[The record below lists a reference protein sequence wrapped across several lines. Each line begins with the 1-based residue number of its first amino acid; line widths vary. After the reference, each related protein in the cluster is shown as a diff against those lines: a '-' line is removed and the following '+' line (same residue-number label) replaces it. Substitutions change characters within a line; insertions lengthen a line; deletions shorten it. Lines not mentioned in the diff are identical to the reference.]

1 MQRQKVKAKDQPPP
15 DPRREYL
22 DAESTDDEERHKL
35 ETAELEEELRP
46 VYDDEELSKL
56 VTIVKEMT
64 TLSDLSELEWTSYN
78 EFPIREFFLNPGVS
92 VLTVYYMYRRL
103 TASLGFPVVPVHELT
118 YFVREPHEI
127 FRADSFRD
135 RVLFGTLNTKVE
147 SHILSLADFYTSVD
161 TFLCSLTDL
170 AYKMLGLTVIYV
182 PREGDD
188 VSTGVEAS
196 ADKELVKR
204 LEGVV
209 AYWTTQIRIALSD
222 QEQATPNEL
231 LCLEDE
237 HEFWVYRY
245 DNLCGLNYQ
254 LQNTTVK
261 KIAMFLTANHS
272 TYVRQF
278 VTLKDEIEHGVKEAI
293 SNIGYL
299 RILKPDSEKLNKC
312 TDPADIEQHLT
323 KIIHLFR
330 TIWLNSPY
338 YNSQER
344 IENLFKALSNQV
356 VIICRKY
363 VDLKD
368 VFAGRTRKSMETFR
382 KCVEACENYKTLYEK
397 IAHAHTS
404 LAHQPWDLNMDNI
417 FRHIDIFI
425 GRCHD
430 MIEICQAMID
440 FARMDETAENVRP
453 MFSGTKGEEHERVCQ
468 KIERLFHEALQK
480 IEQNSH
486 KILDVHQGTWHENMF
501 AFRSELKDLDIMV
514 ENLVASTFAGM
525 RNVQEAIEDLQG
537 FYSYMNREKL
547 KTLFDVKAN
556 EIWKLFGDDIQR
568 TKQEVL
574 DEREEYPSMTPY
586 YAGRALNL
594 RLKGA
599 RLQSTR
605 EMLEEAAWIPYC
617 GLSADLYDQHDIL
630 MKSIEDLAT
639 DLHNKWIYESGEN
652 PRARLDRFLMRWSDE
667 KPGSIECNV
676 DPDILTLCRECAY
689 WINLNFT
696 IPVHVQIVYDR
707 WETLYFVYESVLAVV
722 IGYNKVIE
730 ALSST
735 ERELFRELI
744 RKLDRKINPGLGRLT
759 WNSEYV
765 DAYIEDCFNQTANLQ
780 EFIDVYKDTNFE
792 IMRICEN
799 ICDSPMIKIRPNYTY
814 TLLELEEELLR
825 TRYASGGL
833 YNNSSDVTV
842 LCFRNQT
849 FEIILSKHR
858 TIIQHV
864 LVIYDGFKEVIA
876 DILRD
881 WMNYL
886 TKIDTVIAE
895 ALRQCLSGSLE
906 AMYVALHGDGTTP
919 PSPFILMHA
928 DLIDNKINFTPSVM
942 EISSV
947 ISVVFDKLLE
957 PLKSIQPL
965 VNVFRIGQRIPEFTK
980 AYEKDSEL
988 LDFQQKLNDEISY
1001 CFIQIQNYLKIWEPF
1016 QEVWEVNRDMFIQRY
1031 EKLKPTAESYDGDI
1045 AKYGLTANNVQMQET
1060 VMTVHFLDV
1069 NADRLKG
1076 TIIEECSI
1084 WQQKLMGL
1092 LLRQTE
1098 NMTNHVYHYIA
1109 ENSKKISREP
1119 TDLISMQYSMLLYE
1133 RLTAEIPQEE
1143 EEFPKIQEQHQVL
1156 EKYEVPLTFD
1166 FRRKLNHIEPSWAA
1180 YLVLLANS
1188 ENMLIGKKEEFK
1200 VILLQDA
1207 LMYKDEV
1214 TALVGKFGDT
1224 GPFTSDWTVKDS
1236 FAWIALLR
1244 REILSLKGREARLK
1258 SQLSLFGINQ
1268 PDNIELM
1275 QLDKDLAAVELV
1287 WQITNEWYEAWDRY
1301 RTENFW
1307 DIDMAEME
1315 DTANVLFR
1323 KLNRLS
1329 RELREKKWEILEHS
1343 RQQVDN
1349 FRRTLPLITDLKNP
1363 AMRPRHWKRLKDTI
1377 DRDFDETSETFTLEL
1392 IAEMQ
1397 LQNFAEAIGEISN
1410 AATME
1415 LAIEVSIKHIRE
1427 IWDSMPIEMV
1437 PYKDR
1442 GMYRLTSID
1451 DVMQT
1456 LDEHQVQL
1464 SAMKATRFVE
1474 PFAEEVDYWERT
1486 LSSVGE
1492 ILEMT
1497 LVIQRGYIYMDNIF
1511 TTEDIRKQLPRET
1524 HDYDK
1529 LTKQWIRITA
1539 TMKSHALALPATQN
1553 PPGLLEVLNKI
1564 NGNLESMQ
1572 RALEQYLETKRNVFP
1587 RFYFISNDDLL
1598 EILANARR
1606 PEMIQPHI
1614 KKLFENI
1621 KSLSLGKSIVGKQL
1635 AHGMFSHEGEYVDF
1649 DTFVILEGQVEEWLC
1664 EIETAMRTSLRDV
1677 LRQCRLALR
1686 KMTARR
1692 DRWVKEWPSQ
1702 PGITSTQI
1710 QWTAD
1715 CTRAL
1720 LHCNMLDSRKPLKKL
1735 RKRQN
1740 QALSKYSEAIRSDLN
1755 RLDRLKFK
1763 AIVVIEIHARDVIEK
1778 MYRANCKDV
1787 SAFEWLSQLRFYWD
1801 KDIDDCI
1808 VWQTNTHFVYGYE
1821 YLGNTGRLVIT
1832 PLTDRCY
1839 ITLTT
1844 ALHLYRGG
1852 SPKGPAGT
1860 GKTETVKDLGKALG
1874 FNVIVQNCSEGLD
1887 YKSMGRMFSGLS
1899 QTGAWG
1905 CFDEFNRINIE
1916 VLSVVAQQILSILT
1930 ALSQKLNRFVFEG
1943 CEISLVHTCGIF
1955 ITMNPGYAG
1964 RTELPDNLKSMFRPI
1979 SMMVPDSSMIAEI
1992 NLFGEGFEN
2001 TRVLARKVYTLYT
2014 LAQQQ
2019 LSKQYHYDFGLRG
2032 IVTLTR
2038 YAGKKKRLYP
2048 NLPDDEVI
2056 ILAMKD
2062 MNIAKLTSDDLP
2074 LFLGITSDLFPDVE
2088 VPTVDYEE
2096 IISYITKEAIKLKL
2110 QPIPLI
2116 LTKVIELYET
2126 MSSRHSTMIV
2136 GESNTAKTVTWRILQ
2151 NTMTSM
2157 KSDKKPGF
2165 NVVRTYPI
2173 NPKALSLGELYG
2185 EYNLSTGE
2193 WHDGVISSIMRNTC
2207 SDDSPDEKWILFD
2220 GPVDAD
2226 WIENMNSVMD
2236 DNKVLTLINND
2247 RITMPDQVSLLFEVQ
2262 DLAVASPATVSRAG
2276 MVYNDYKDLGWK
2288 PCVESWLQKH
2298 QGKPEFVEEMRM
2310 LFEEHVNNTLEF
2322 KRNRCEE
2329 MVQVPE
2335 LNAVQ
2340 SLCKLLQ
2347 VLATPENG
2355 VEFTGDRDS
2364 FAIICKMWFFFCMIW
2379 SLCGSVNEEGR
2390 YRVDNYM
2397 REIEG
2402 SFPLRDT
2409 VYEYF
2414 VDPRIRSF
2422 VSWEERLPQ
2431 AWRMQPGTPFYKI
2444 VVPTVDTVR
2453 YEFIIGSLLRN
2464 EFPVLLV
2471 GPVGTGKTSLFHSV
2485 LGSLSEEKYSVL
2497 TLNMSAQTTSRNVQ
2511 DTVESRLEKR
2521 TKGIYIPVGGKTMIA
2536 FMDDFNMPMKETYG
2550 SQPPLELIR
2559 QLIGYGFWYD
2569 RAKQIKKYI
2578 QRVQLM
2584 AAMGPP
2590 GGGRNVITNRL
2601 LTKFNVI
2608 NMTFPVEK
2616 QIVRIYGT
2624 MLNQHLVE
2632 FHAEVKRVS
2641 NQVTAATISLYN
2653 HVVDKMLPTP
2663 AKMHY
2668 LFNLRDISKIFQG
2681 LLRSHVD
2688 YQYSS
2693 TTFLRLWIHEAFRVF
2708 SDRLIDERDRQ
2719 WFVDELNEQLG
2730 KHFEMTFHNICP
2742 EKRCPLFG
2750 SFMNAWDMYEDLT
2763 DIAAVRTYIEA
2774 QMDEYNASTGVVR
2787 LDLIL
2792 FRDAIEHICRIVRVV
2807 SQPRGNMLLIGVGGS
2822 GRQSLSRIASY
2833 MCELSIFQISV
2844 TKQYRLP
2851 EFREDLKILYK
2862 KTGVDNKPTTFLFND
2877 TQVIEEQF
2885 LEVVNSVLSTGEVAN
2900 LYKSDEME
2908 EIRKQLTKEATRSGR
2923 VPTTESIYSLLIER
2937 ARANMH
2943 LILCMSPIG
2952 DAFRNRLRQY
2962 PALINC
2968 TTIDWFLEWPREA
2981 LLEVGNKFLMNLN
2994 LTLTITGE
3002 NKVEPRQSTTAAP
3015 LPPLQDRMRDGIAG
3029 TFSLIHETVSQFSRR
3044 MAAEMKRYNYVTPVN
3059 FLELVAGYK
3068 TMLTEKRQ
3076 NLADQA
3082 NKLRNGLSKIDE
3094 TRVKV
3099 NEMAAELEV
3108 TQEQVHKSTR
3118 ECEEFL
3124 ITIVNQ
3130 SRDADETQ
3138 KTVAARSQ
3146 KIGEE
3151 QKECKK
3157 LEELARADLATVEP
3171 ALNEAMKALDALS
3184 KKDISEIRSFT
3195 RPPPKVEMVMEAVM
3209 ILKNSEP
3216 SWAESKRQ
3224 LADVNFLNTLRDF
3237 DKDHISDRTLRAI
3250 ARYTSNPEFDAEK
3263 VGQVS
3268 IAAKSLCIWVIAM
3281 EKYGKLYRI
3290 VAPKREKLYAA
3301 LASLKQK
3308 EDALAEAMQQLEKLQ
3323 EKLRKLQEMYDGKMR
3338 EKEELIKL
3346 AIVFDSTC
3354 VYFQAELLKLKLE
3367 RAAMLVDGL
3376 SDERIRWENTV
3387 GSLATFFDWLPGDCL
3402 ISTAFVSYLGPFVS
3416 NYREE
3421 LITIWMNEV
3430 QEKEIPTS
3438 PKLDVKE
3445 FLVDPAVIRDWNIQG
3460 LPSDDFST
3468 ENGIIVTRG
3477 TRWPL
3482 VIDPQCQA
3490 TKWIKNMEA
3499 KNSLKVIDFGQADYT
3514 RVLEQALQYGRPV
3527 LLENIGETVD
3537 PTLNPILERALVK
3550 LGNQVMI
3557 KFNEKM
3563 ITYNDNFR
3571 LFITTKLPNP
3581 HYAPEISTKTTL
3593 CNFAIKEQGLED
3605 QLLGIVVR
3613 KEKPQLEE
3621 QKDHLVLTISTNKR
3635 TLKELEDKILFLL
3648 SVAGDNLLDDLD
3660 LLSTLQSSK
3669 VTSTSIEE
3677 SLVVSEETEKKIDLA
3692 REEYRPC
3699 AQRAAILFFVLND
3712 TNLIDPMY
3720 QFSLDAYITLFM
3732 LSIEKSPKSIKLAE
3746 RIESLNEYHT
3756 YALYKN
3762 TCRGLFEHHKLLFSF
3777 NMCIK
3782 ILDAQGKVMPAEY
3795 AFLLH
3800 GGIVLDR
3807 ESQPDKPVPWMP
3819 DETWDNVTEL
3829 DKLPGFHGFISSFEQ
3844 FPRDWHAWYISTEPE
3859 SIPLVAEWDVN
3870 CNLFQKMLVIRSC
3883 RPDRISFCIAHF
3895 IVLNLGQRFV
3905 EPPVLDLKAVLDD
3918 SVAQTPLIFVLSPG
3932 VDPTSTLMQLVDSQE
3947 MTNHFMTLSLG
3958 QGQSPIATRMI
3969 EVGAKE
3975 GAWVFLANCH
3985 LSLSWMPKL
3994 DKIVETLGSSRTL
4007 HPQFRLW
4014 LSSSPTPQFPI
4025 SILQAG
4031 IKMTTEPPKGLRANM
4046 KRLYGLITEIQ
4057 FELCQAKHKYK
4068 KLLFA
4073 LVFFHAILLERKK
4086 FQQLGWNVVY
4096 SFNDSDFVVSENL
4109 LQVYLD
4115 EYSITPWESL
4125 KYLIAG
4131 VCYGGHVTDDWDRRL
4146 LMTYVQQYFNEEVLT
4161 VPHYRLSSLPTYY
4174 IPRDGSLE
4182 SYRDF
4187 IAVLPSIDKPEAF
4200 GQHPNADITCLIMEA
4215 RNMFET
4221 LMSLQVQTVASEE
4234 ASKEEK
4240 VTQLTADI
4248 LSRIPKDIDYETT
4261 QRLIGPRKTPLDV
4274 VLLQE
4279 IQRYNVLMRKTRNSL
4294 EELRQAI
4301 KGLVLMSSDLEDIF
4315 TCVYEGRVP
4324 SIWLTAYP
4332 SLKLLGAWTR
4342 DLVSRVEHFNEWART
4357 THPPLLF
4364 WLAAYTFPTGFLTAV
4379 LQTSARLWN
4388 VSIDSLSWEF
4398 TVFTIDESTIIEP
4411 PVKIA
4416 ACAHVPNRVYIPL
4429 QDGVYIR
4436 SIFLE
4441 GAGWDKRNSVLVEPA
4456 PMQLVCDMP
4465 VIHFRPT
4472 EHLKK
4477 RTKGLYNSPCY
4488 YYPQRSGDGGRPSFV
4503 VAVDLNAGQEGSE
4516 FWVKRGTALLL
4527 SLST

>member
-1 MQRQKVKAKDQPPP
+1 
-15 DPRREYL
+15 
-22 DAESTDDEERHKL
+22 
-35 ETAELEEELRP
+35 
-46 VYDDEELSKL
+46 
-56 VTIVKEMT
+56 
-64 TLSDLSELEWTSYN
+64 
-78 EFPIREFFLNPGVS
+78 
-92 VLTVYYMYRRL
+92 
-103 TASLGFPVVPVHELT
+103 
-118 YFVREPHEI
+118 
-127 FRADSFRD
+127 
-135 RVLFGTLNTKVE
+135 
-147 SHILSLADFYTSVD
+147 
-161 TFLCSLTDL
+161 
-170 AYKMLGLTVIYV
+170 MLGLTVIYV

-188 VSTGVEAS
+188 IVLGDEVSS
-196 ADKELVKR
+196 DKELVKR
-204 LEGVV
+204 FEGMV

-237 HEFWVYRY
+237 QEFWIYRY

-254 LQNTTVK
+254 LQRLTVK
-261 KIAMFLTANHS
+261 KITEFLSINQS

-278 VTLKDEIEHGVKEAI
+278 MALKDEIENGVKEAR
-293 SNIGYL
+293 SNIEYL
-299 RILKPDSEKLNKC
+299 SILESDSAELNKC
-312 TDPADIEQHLT
+312 VKPSDIEQHLT

-330 TIWLNSPY
+330 VIWLNSPY
-338 YNSQER
+338 YNSRER
-344 IENLFKALSNQV
+344 IEYLFKALSNQV
-356 VIICRKY
+356 IIICRNY
-363 VDLKD
+363 INLREI
-368 VFAGRTRKSMETFR
+368 FAGKTRKSMETLNE
-382 KCVEACENYKTLYEK
+382 CEMACENYKSLYK
-397 IAHAHTS
+397 QISYAHTTITH
-404 LAHQPWDLNMDNI
+404 LPWDLNIDNI

-440 FARMDETAENVRP
+440 FARMDETVDDMRP
-453 MFSGTKGEEHERVCQ
+453 MFSGTKGEEYERGCQ

-480 IEQNSH
+480 IEQISH
-486 KILDVHQGTWHENMF
+486 KIFDVHQGTWHEDVF
-501 AFRSELKDLDIMV
+501 AFRSELKDLEVMI
-514 ENLVASTFAGM
+514 ENLVTSAFVGM
-525 RNVQEAIEDLQG
+525 HNVQEGIENLQG
-537 FYSYMNREKL
+537 FYNYMNREKL
-547 KTLFDVKAN
+547 KQLFDVKTN

-605 EMLEEAAWIPYC
+605 EMLEEAAWMPYC
-617 GLSADLYDQHDIL
+617 GLSVELYEQHDIL
-630 MKSIEDLAT
+630 MKSIEDLVA
-639 DLHNKWIYESGEN
+639 DLHNEWIYEAGEN
-652 PRARLDRFLMRWSDE
+652 PRVRLDRFLMRHSDA
-667 KPGSIECNV
+667 KPGSLECNI
-676 DPDILTLCRECAY
+676 DPDILTLCRESAY

-707 WETLYFVYESVLAVV
+707 WESLCYVFESVVAVI
-722 IGYNKVIE
+722 IGYNKVID
-730 ALSST
+730 ALSNS
-735 ERELFRELI
+735 ERELFHELI
-744 RKLDRKINPGLGRLT
+744 RQLDRKINPGLARLT

-780 EFIDVYKDTNFE
+780 EFIDVYKDSNFE
-792 IMRICEN
+792 IMKISEN
-799 ICDSPMIKIRPNYTY
+799 ICDTPMIKIRPNYTY
-814 TLLELEEELLR
+814 TLRELEEDLLR
-825 TRYASGGL
+825 
-833 YNNSSDVTV
+833 V
-842 LCFRNQT
+842 RNAT
-849 FEIILSKHR
+849 FEDILSKYK
-858 TIIQHV
+858 TIVQHV
-864 LVIYDGFKEVIA
+864 LVVYDGFKEVIA
-876 DILRD
+876 ESLQE
-881 WMNYL
+881 WKNYL
-886 TKIDTVIAE
+886 IRIDVVIAE
-895 ALRQCLSGSLE
+895 SLRLCLGGSLE
-906 AMYVALHGDGTTP
+906 AMYTALHGDGTTP

-928 DLIDNKINFTPSVM
+928 DLVDNKITFTPNLM
-942 EISSV
+942 DISSV
-947 ISVVFDKLLE
+947 ISVVFDNLLE
-957 PLKSIQPL
+957 PVQKIHPL
-965 VNVFRIGQRIPEFTK
+965 VNRFKF
-980 AYEKDSEL
+980 YEPIQKFWMSFEKNAEL
-988 LDFQQKLNDEISY
+988 LDLQQKLNDEVSF
-1001 CFIQIQNYLKIWEPF
+1001 CFVQVQNYLKSWEPF
-1016 QEVWEVNRDMFIQRY
+1016 QEVWEVNRDMYIQRY
-1031 EKLKPTAESYDGDI
+1031 EKLRPTAESYDGDI
-1045 AKYGLTANNVQMQET
+1045 AKYSLIANNVQMQET

-1076 TIIEECSI
+1076 AIIEECSL
-1084 WQQKLMGL
+1084 WQQKLIAL
-1092 LLRQTE
+1092 LQRQTE
-1098 NMTNHVYHYIA
+1098 NMVNHVYHYIA

-1119 TDLISMQYSMLLYE
+1119 TDLISMQYSMQLYE
-1133 RLTAEIPQEE
+1133 RLTAEIPKEE
-1143 EEFPKIQEQHQVL
+1143 EEFPKIHEQHQTL
-1156 EKYEVPLTFD
+1156 EKYEVTLTFD
-1166 FRRKLNHIEPSWAA
+1166 FRRKLNHVKPSWAA
-1180 YLVLLANS
+1180 YLELLAKC
-1188 ENMLIGKKEEFK
+1188 EVMLAEKKDEFK
-1200 VILLQDA
+1200 GILLQDT
-1207 LMYKDEV
+1207 LMFKDEV
-1214 TALVGKFGDT
+1214 TALVGKFADV
-1224 GPFTSDWTVKDS
+1224 GPFTSDWTVKDAFS
-1236 FAWIALLR
+1236 WIDYLR
-1244 REILSLKGREARLK
+1244 REIHTLKSRERKLK
-1258 SQLSLFGINQ
+1258 SQLSTFGINQ
-1268 PDNIELM
+1268 PDNVELI
-1275 QLDKDLAAVELV
+1275 QLEKDLTAIELV
-1287 WQITNEWYEAWDRY
+1287 WQITDEWCEAWDRY
-1301 RTENFW
+1301 RTDNFW
-1307 DIDMAEME
+1307 DINMEEME

-1323 KLNRLS
+1323 KLTRLS
-1329 RELREKKWEILEHS
+1329 RELREKNWEILEYS
-1343 RQQVDN
+1343 RMQVDK

-1363 AMRPRHWKRLKDTI
+1363 AMRPRHWSKLKETI
-1377 DRDFDETSETFTLEL
+1377 GRDFDETSETFTLEL

-1397 LQNFAEAIGEISN
+1397 LQNFAEQIDEISN

-1415 LAIEVSIKHIRE
+1415 LAIELGLKQICEVWKT
-1427 IWDSMPIEMV
+1427 MPIDMV

-1442 GMYRLTSID
+1442 GMYKLVSTEDI
-1451 DVMQT
+1451 MQV
-1456 LDEHQVQL
+1456 LDEQQVQL
-1464 SAMKATRFVE
+1464 SAMKTTRFVE
-1474 PFAEEVDYWERT
+1474 PFADEVDYWERT
-1486 LSSVGE
+1486 LSTVGE

-1511 TTEDIRKQLPRET
+1511 TTEDIRKQLPKET
-1524 HDYDK
+1524 HNYDK
-1529 LTKQWIRITA
+1529 LTNQWTEITSRMA
-1539 TMKSHALALPATQN
+1539 SRTLALPATHD
-1553 PPGLLEVLNKI
+1553 PPGLLEVLYKI
-1564 NGNLESMQ
+1564 NDSLELMQ

-1598 EILANARR
+1598 EILGNAKK

-1621 KSLSLGKSIVGKQL
+1621 KSLAFGKSLAGKQL
-1635 AHGMFSHEGEYVDF
+1635 AYGMASSEGETVDF
-1649 DTFVILEGQVEEWLC
+1649 TQPVVVENQVETWLC
-1664 EIETAMRTSLRDV
+1664 DIETAMRTSLRDM

-1720 LHCNMLDSRKPLKKL
+1720 LHCSLLDSRKPMKKL

-1740 QALSKYSEAIRSDLN
+1740 QALSKYSEAIRGKLSH
-1755 RLDRLKFK
+1755 LDRLKFK

-1943 CEISLVHTCGIF
+1943 CEIRLVHTCGIF

-2001 TRVLARKVYTLYT
+2001 TRVLARKVFTLYS

-2038 YAGKKKRLYP
+2038 YAGRKKRLYP
-2048 NLPDDEVI
+2048 NLPDEEVI

-2088 VPTVDYEE
+2088 VPMVDYEE
-2096 IISYITKEAIKLKL
+2096 IISYITKEVIKLKL

-2157 KSDKKPGF
+2157 KNDKKPGF
-2165 NVVRTYPI
+2165 NVVYVYPI
-2173 NPKALSLGELYG
+2173 NPKALGLGELYG

-2193 WHDGVISSIMRNTC
+2193 WHDGVISSIMRKTC
-2207 SDDSPDEKWILFD
+2207 SDDTPAEKWILFD

-2276 MVYNDYKDLGWK
+2276 MVYNDYKDLGWT
-2288 PCVESWLQKH
+2288 PYVDSWLQKY
-2298 QGKPEFVEEMRM
+2298 QAKPKFMEEMNY
-2310 LFEEHVNNTLEF
+2310 LFGEYVNDTLEF

-2329 MVQVPE
+2329 LVPVPE

-2340 SLCKLLQ
+2340 SLCKLLE

-2355 VEFTGDRDS
+2355 VEFTGDKDA
-2364 FAIICKMWFFFCMIW
+2364 FAVICKMWFLFCMIW

-2390 YRVDNYM
+2390 FRVDNYM
-2397 REIEG
+2397 REIE
-2402 SFPLRDT
+2402 SSYPLRDT

-2422 VSWEERLPQ
+2422 VSWEERLSQ
-2431 AWRMQPGTPFYKI
+2431 SWKIQPGTPFYKI
-2444 VVPTVDTVR
+2444 IVPTVDTVR
-2453 YEFIIGSLLRN
+2453 YKFIIGSLLRN
-2464 EFPVLLV
+2464 ESPVLLV
-2471 GPVGTGKTSLFHSV
+2471 GPVGTGKTSMFHSV
-2485 LGSLSEEKYSVL
+2485 LGSLDEAKYSVL
-2497 TLNMSAQTTSRNVQ
+2497 SLNMSAQTTSKNVQ
-2511 DTVESRLEKR
+2511 DTIESRLEKR
-2521 TKGIYIPVGGKTMIA
+2521 TKGIYIPVGSKTMIA
-2536 FMDDFNMPMKETYG
+2536 FMDDFNMPMKEMYG

-2559 QLIGYGFWYD
+2559 QMIGYGFWYD
-2569 RAKQIKKYI
+2569 RQKQTKKYI
-2578 QRVQLM
+2578 QRVHLM

-2590 GGGRNVITNRL
+2590 GGGRNVITDRL

-2624 MLNQHLVE
+2624 MLNQHLAE
-2632 FHAEVKRVS
+2632 FHAEVKGLS
-2641 NQVTAATISLYN
+2641 NEVTLSTISLYN
-2653 HVVDKMLPTP
+2653 HVIDKMLPTP
-2663 AKMHY
+2663 AKIHY
-2668 LFNLRDISKIFQG
+2668 LFNLRDISKVFQG

-2693 TTFLRLWIHEAFRVF
+2693 PTFLRLWVHETFRVF
-2708 SDRLIDERDRQ
+2708 CDRLIDDKDRQ
-2719 WFVDELNEQLG
+2719 WFVDELGEQLG
-2730 KHFEMTFHNICP
+2730 KHFELTFHNICP
-2742 EKRCPLFG
+2742 EKRCPIFG

-2792 FRDAIEHICRIVRVV
+2792 FRDAIEHICRIVRVI

-2833 MCELSIFQISV
+2833 MCELTTFQIEV

-2862 KTGVDNKPTTFLFND
+2862 KTGVENKPTTFLFND
-2877 TQVIEEQF
+2877 TQVVEEQF
-2885 LEVVNSVLSTGEVAN
+2885 LEVVNNILSTGEVAN

-2908 EIRKQLTKEATRSGR
+2908 EIRKQLMKEATRSGR

-3002 NKVEPRQSTTAAP
+3002 NKPRQSATAAP

-3068 TMLTEKRQ
+3068 TMLAEKRQ
-3076 NLADQA
+3076 DLADQA
-3082 NKLRNGLSKIDE
+3082 NKLRSGLSKIDD

-3124 ITIVNQ
+3124 VTIVNQ

-3138 KTVAARSQ
+3138 KTVAARSLR
-3146 KIGEE
+3146 IAEE

-3209 ILKNSEP
+3209 ILKTSEP

-3224 LADVNFLNTLRDF
+3224 LADVNFLNSLRDF

-3250 ARYTSNPEFDAEK
+3250 SRYTSNPEFEAEK

-3281 EKYGKLYRI
+3281 EKYGKLFRI
-3290 VAPKREKLYAA
+3290 VAPKREKLNAA

-3308 EDALAEAMQQLEKLQ
+3308 EDALAEAMQQLQKLHEKLA
-3323 EKLRKLQEMYDGKMR
+3323 KLQEMYDAKMM
-3338 EKEELIKL
+3338 EKEDLIKL
-3346 AIVFDSTC
+3346 
-3354 VYFQAELLKLKLE
+3354 AELLKLKLD

-3376 SDERIRWENTV
+3376 SGERIRWENTV
-3387 GSLATFFDWLPGDCL
+3387 ASLATFFDWLPGDCL

-3430 QEKEIPTS
+3430 AEKEIPTS
-3438 PKLDVKE
+3438 PNLNVKE

-3477 TRWPL
+3477 ARWPL

-3490 TKWIKNMEA
+3490 VKWIKNMEA
-3499 KNSLKVIDFGQADYT
+3499 KNSLRVIDFGQADFM
-3514 RVLEQALQYGRPV
+3514 RVLEHALQFGKPV
-3527 LLENIGETVD
+3527 LLENIGEVVD
-3537 PTLNPILERALVK
+3537 PALNPILEKAFVK

-3563 ITYNDNFR
+3563 ITYNNAFR

-3635 TLKELEDKILFLL
+3635 TLKELEDKILYLL
-3648 SVAGDNLLDDLD
+3648 NTAGESLLDDLD
-3660 LLSTLQSSK
+3660 LLSALQSSK
-3669 VTSTSIEE
+3669 ATSTSIEE
-3677 SLVVSEETEKKIDLA
+3677 SLVVSVETEKKIDLA

-3712 TNLIDPMY
+3712 MSFIDPMY

-3732 LSIEKSPKSIKLAE
+3732 LSIEKSPKSLKLSE

-3782 ILDAQGKVMPAEY
+3782 ILDVQGKVMPGEY
-3795 AFLLH
+3795 AFLLR

-3807 ESQPDKPVPWMP
+3807 ESQPDKPVAWLP
-3819 DETWDNVTEL
+3819 DETWDNITEL

-3844 FPRDWHAWYISTEPE
+3844 FPRDWHNWYIHTEPE
-3859 SIPLVAEWDVN
+3859 TIPLVAEWDAN
-3870 CNLFQKMLVIRSC
+3870 CNVFQKMLVIRSC
-3883 RPDRISFCIAHF
+3883 RPDRISFCITHF
-3895 IVLNLGQRFV
+3895 IVLNLGQKFV

-3932 VDPTSTLMQLVDSQE
+3932 VDPTSTLTQLVNSQE

-3994 DKIVETLGSSRTL
+3994 DKIVETLGSSRTI

-4014 LSSSPTPQFPI
+4014 LSSSPTPEFPI

-4031 IKMTTEPPKGLRANM
+4031 IKMTTEPPKGLKANM
-4046 KRLYGLITEIQ
+4046 KRLYGLITESQ
-4057 FELCQAKHKYK
+4057 FELCQAKDKYK

-4073 LVFFHAILLERKK
+4073 LVFFHSILLERKK
-4086 FQQLGWNVVY
+4086 FQQLGWNVIY

-4115 EYSITPWESL
+4115 EYPITPWESL

-4146 LMTYVQQYFNEEVLT
+4146 LMTYVQQYFNEEALT

-4187 IAVLPSIDKPEAF
+4187 IAVLPHIDKPEAF
-4200 GQHPNADITCLIMEA
+4200 GQHPNADITCLIMET

-4221 LMSLQVQTVASEE
+4221 LMGLQVQTVTSEE
-4234 ASKEEK
+4234 ASKEDK
-4240 VTQLTADI
+4240 VTKLTADI
-4248 LSRIPKDIDYETT
+4248 LSRIPNNIDYETT
-4261 QRLIGPRKTPLDV
+4261 QVLIGPKKSPLDV

-4279 IQRYNVLMRKTRNSL
+4279 IQRYNVLLQKTRDSL
-4294 EELRQAI
+4294 VELQQAI
-4301 KGLVLMSSDLEDIF
+4301 KGLTLMSSDLEEIF

-4324 SIWLTAYP
+4324 SIWLTTYP

-4342 DLVSRVEHFNEWART
+4342 DLVSRVEHFNEWAET

-4398 TVFTIDESTIIEP
+4398 TVLTFDESTIIEQP
-4411 PVKIA
+4411 PD
-4416 ACAHVPNRVYIPL
+4416 
-4429 QDGVYIR
+4429 DGVYIR
-4436 SIFLE
+4436 SVFLE

-4472 EHLKK
+4472 EQLKK

-4488 YYPQRSGDGGRPSFV
+4488 YYPQRSGDQGRPSFV
-4503 VAVDLNAGQEGSE
+4503 VAVDLNAGPEGSE

-4527 SLST
+4527 SLAT

>member
-1 MQRQKVKAKDQPPP
+1 
-15 DPRREYL
+15 
-22 DAESTDDEERHKL
+22 
-35 ETAELEEELRP
+35 
-46 VYDDEELSKL
+46 
-56 VTIVKEMT
+56 
-64 TLSDLSELEWTSYN
+64 
-78 EFPIREFFLNPGVS
+78 
-92 VLTVYYMYRRL
+92 
-103 TASLGFPVVPVHELT
+103 
-118 YFVREPHEI
+118 
-127 FRADSFRD
+127 
-135 RVLFGTLNTKVE
+135 
-147 SHILSLADFYTSVD
+147 
-161 TFLCSLTDL
+161 
-170 AYKMLGLTVIYV
+170 MLGLTVIYV
-182 PREGDD
+182 PREAENLVGEDAY
-188 VSTGVEAS
+188 V
-196 ADKELVKR
+196 DKELIKR
-204 LEGVV
+204 LESVV

-222 QEQATPNEL
+222 QEQATPSEL
-231 LCLEDE
+231 LCLQDE
-237 HEFWVYRY
+237 YEFWIYRF
-245 DNLCGLNYQ
+245 DNLSGLNFQ
-254 LQNTTVK
+254 LQNPLVK
-261 KIAMFLTANHS
+261 NITEFLSHTHS
-272 TYVRQF
+272 TYLRQF
-278 VTLKDEIEHGVKEAI
+278 LTLKDEIENGVKEAK
-293 SNIGYL
+293 SNIEFL
-299 RILKPDSEKLNKC
+299 RVVEADAIELNKC
-312 TDPADIEQHLT
+312 TVPSCIEPRLMRT
-323 KIIHLFR
+323 IHLFR

-344 IENLFKALSNQV
+344 IENLFKALSNQ
-356 VIICRKY
+356 IIVLSRNY
-363 VDLKD
+363 VDLKEL
-368 VFAGRTRKSMETFR
+368 FAGKTRKSMEKF
-382 KCVEACENYKTLYEK
+382 KECVEACEIYKSTYQQ
-397 IAHAHTS
+397 IADAHNNLT
-404 LAHQPWDLNMDNI
+404 HMPWDLNVDNI

-430 MIEICQAMID
+430 MIEICHAMID
-440 FARMDETAENVRP
+440 FARMDETTEILRP
-453 MFSGTKGEEHERVCQ
+453 MFSGTKGKEHERVCQ
-468 KIERLFHEALQK
+468 KIERLFHEALQR

-486 KILDVHQGTWHENMF
+486 KILDVTQGTWHEHMF
-501 AFRSELKDLDIMV
+501 AFRAELKDLEIII
-514 ENLVASTFAGM
+514 ENLVPTVFKELN
-525 RNVQEAIEDLQG
+525 NVQEGIEDLQG
-537 FYSYMNREKL
+537 FCNYMNRENL
-547 KTLFDVKAN
+547 KPLFNAKSN
-556 EIWKLFGDDIQR
+556 QIWELFSNDIQQ

-599 RLQSTR
+599 RLKSTR
-605 EMLEEAAWIPYC
+605 EMLDEAAWMPFC
-617 GLSADLYDQHDIL
+617 GLSIEIYHQHDLL
-630 MKSIEDLAT
+630 MKSIEDLVQ
-639 DLHNKWIYESGEN
+639 DLYNKWTHELGDN
-652 PRARLDRFLMRWSDE
+652 PRTRLDRFLMRRSDFR
-667 KPGSIECNV
+667 PGLLECNI
-676 DPDILTLCRECAY
+676 DPDILNLCRESAY
-689 WINLNFT
+689 WINLKFT
-696 IPVHVQIVYDR
+696 IPVQLQIVYDR
-707 WETLYFVYESVLAVV
+707 WETLYFVYESVLAVM
-722 IGYNKVIE
+722 IAYNTAIE
-730 ALSST
+730 ALSIT

-744 RKLDRKINPGLGRLT
+744 RRLDRRINPGLSKLT

-765 DAYIEDCFNQTANLQ
+765 DTYIEDCFNQTANFQ
-780 EFIDVYKDTNFE
+780 EFIDIYKAANAE
-792 IMRICEN
+792 IIKICGN
-799 ICDSPMIKIRPNYTY
+799 ICDTPIIKIKPNYTY
-814 TLLELEEELLR
+814 HLQELQEELLEAR
-825 TRYASGGL
+825 DRIFQI
-833 YNNSSDVTV
+833 V
-842 LCFRNQT
+842 
-849 FEIILSKHR
+849 LSKHR
-858 TIIQHV
+858 MLLQYV
-864 LVIYDGFKEVIA
+864 LIIYDGFKEVIE
-876 DILRD
+876 DCLSEWKD
-881 WMNYL
+881 YL
-886 TKIDTVIAE
+886 NRIDVVIAE
-895 ALRQCLSGSLE
+895 AFRLCLKTSLE
-906 AMYVALHGDGTTP
+906 VMFTALHGEGTTP
-919 PSPFILMHA
+919 PSPFILVHV
-928 DLIDNKINFTPSVM
+928 DLINNKINFVPNLI
-942 EISSV
+942 EIANIISV
-947 ISVVFDKLLE
+947 IFDNLLE
-957 PLKSIQPL
+957 PFKEIRRL
-965 VNVFRIGQRIPEFTK
+965 VHTFKFNVSIPEFWK
-980 AYEKDSEL
+980 IYEKDSNL
-988 LDFQQKLNDEISY
+988 LDLQQKLNDEVNV
-1001 CFIQIQNYLKIWEPF
+1001 CFVQTQNYLKTWEPF
-1016 QEVWEVNRDMFIQRY
+1016 QEVWEVNRDMYIQRY
-1031 EKLKPTAESYDGDI
+1031 EKLKPTAESFDSDI
-1045 AKYGLTANNVQMQET
+1045 TRYAIIANNVQMQDT

-1076 TIIEECSI
+1076 AIVEQCSV
-1084 WQQKLMGL
+1084 WQQKLITL
-1092 LLRQTE
+1092 LLQQTE
-1098 NMTNHVYHYIA
+1098 TMVNHVYHYIA
-1109 ENSKKISREP
+1109 ENSKKITKEP
-1119 TDLISMQYSMLLYE
+1119 TDLISMQYTMQLFE
-1133 RLTAEIPQEE
+1133 RLTAEIPKEE
-1143 EEFPKIQEQHQVL
+1143 EKFPKIQEQYQTL
-1156 EKYEVPLTFD
+1156 EKYEVTMTFD
-1166 FRRKLNHIEPSWAA
+1166 FKRKLTNVPPAWTA
-1180 YLVLLANS
+1180 YLQLL
-1188 ENMLIGKKEEFK
+1188 EKCEVMLAEKKEEFK
-1200 VILLQDA
+1200 KILLNDTN
-1207 LMYKDEV
+1207 MFKDEI
-1214 TALVGKFGDT
+1214 TALVGKFADT
-1224 GPFTSDWTVKDS
+1224 GPFTSEWTAPDA
-1236 FAWIALLR
+1236 FAWI
-1244 REILSLKGREARLK
+1244 SYLKRDIDFLK
-1258 SQLSLFGINQ
+1258 SRESQLKTQLSMFGISQ
-1268 PDNIELM
+1268 PDSKELIEL
-1275 QLDKDLAAVELV
+1275 QKNLAAIELV

-1307 DIDMAEME
+1307 DIEME
-1315 DTANVLFR
+1315 EMENTANVLFR
-1323 KLNRLS
+1323 KLNRLCK
-1329 RELREKKWEILEHS
+1329 ELKEKNWEILEYA
-1343 RQQVDN
+1343 RMEVDK

-1363 AMRPRHWKRLKDTI
+1363 AMRPRHWQRVKKTT
-1377 DRDFDETSETFTLEL
+1377 DRDFDETSKDFTLSV

-1397 LQNFAEAIGEISN
+1397 LQNFAEEIGEISN
-1410 AATME
+1410 SATME
-1415 LAIEVSIKHIRE
+1415 LAIESGLQTISN
-1427 IWDSMPIEMV
+1427 IWATMPVLLV
-1437 PYKDR
+1437 PFKDR
-1442 GMYRLTSID
+1442 GIYKLTSID
-1451 DVMQT
+1451 DIMHV
-1456 LDEHQVQL
+1456 LDEHQAQL

-1474 PFAEEVDYWERT
+1474 PFAEAVDYWERA
-1486 LSSVGE
+1486 LSTVGE
-1492 ILEMT
+1492 VLEIT
-1497 LVIQRGYIYMDNIF
+1497 LIIQRGYMYMDNIF
-1511 TTEDIRKQLPRET
+1511 TTADIRKQLPKET
-1524 HDYDK
+1524 DQYDK
-1529 LTKQWIRITA
+1529 LTKLWTQITSRMA
-1539 TMKSHALALPATQN
+1539 AHGLALPATHD
-1553 PPGLLEVLNKI
+1553 PPKLLEILNKI
-1564 NGNLESMQ
+1564 NDELEVMQ
-1572 RALEQYLETKRNVFP
+1572 RALEQYLETKRYVFP

-1598 EILANARR
+1598 EILANSKK

-1621 KSLSLGKSIVGKQL
+1621 KTLTLTKSLAGKNI
-1635 AHGMFSHEGEYVDF
+1635 ATGMSSSEGEHIDF
-1649 DTFVILEGQVEEWLC
+1649 IQPVFLEGQIEKWLC
-1664 EIETAMRTSLRDV
+1664 TIETAMRESLREV
-1677 LRQCRLALR
+1677 LRQCRSALR
-1686 KMTARR
+1686 KMSSKR

-1702 PGITSTQI
+1702 PGITSSQI

-1715 CTRAL
+1715 CTRTL
-1720 LHCNMLDSRKPLKKL
+1720 LHCKLVDSRRPLKKL

-1740 QALSKYSEAIRSDLN
+1740 QALSKYSEAIRSDLSH
-1755 RLDRLKFK
+1755 LDRLKFK

-1778 MYRANCKDV
+1778 MYRTSCKDV

-1808 VWQTNTHFVYGYE
+1808 VWQTNTYFVYGYE

-1874 FNVIVQNCSEGLD
+1874 FNVIVVNCSEGLD
-1887 YKSMGRMFSGLS
+1887 YKSMGRLFSGLA

-1930 ALSQKLNRFVFEG
+1930 ALSQKLTKFVFEG
-1943 CEISLVHTCGIF
+1943 CEILLVHTCGIF

-2001 TRVLARKVYTLYT
+2001 TRVLARKVFTLYT

-2038 YAGKKKRLYP
+2038 YAGRKKRLYP
-2048 NLPDDEVI
+2048 NLPDEEVI

-2074 LFLGITSDLFPDVE
+2074 LFIGITSDLFPDAE

-2096 IISYITKEAIKLKL
+2096 INSYITKEAIKLKL

-2136 GESNTAKTVTWRILQ
+2136 GESNTAKTVTWRVLQ

-2157 KSDKKPGF
+2157 KNDKKPAF
-2165 NVVRTYPI
+2165 NAVHVYPI

-2193 WHDGVISSIMRNTC
+2193 WHDGVISSIMRKTC
-2207 SDDSPDEKWILFD
+2207 SDDSPDQKWILFD

-2247 RITMPDQVSLLFEVQ
+2247 RITMPDQVTLLFEVQ

-2276 MVYNDYKDLGWK
+2276 MVYNDYKDLGWQ
-2288 PCVESWLQKH
+2288 PYVDSWLQKYPSMPNF
-2298 QGKPEFVEEMRM
+2298 QEEMRL
-2310 LFEEHVNNTLEF
+2310 LFDEHVDNTLTF
-2322 KRNRCEE
+2322 KRLTCEE
-2329 MVQVPE
+2329 LIPVPE

-2347 VLATPENG
+2347 VLATPDNG
-2355 VEFTGDRDS
+2355 VEFTGDKDS
-2364 FAIICKMWFFFCMIW
+2364 FTNICKIWFFFCMIW
-2379 SLCGSVNEEGR
+2379 SLCGSVNEDGR
-2390 YRVDNYM
+2390 YKVDNYM

-2414 VDPRIRSF
+2414 VDSRLRVF

-2431 AWRMQPGTPFYKI
+2431 AWRFEAGTPFYKI
-2444 VVPTVDTVR
+2444 IIPTVDTVR
-2453 YEFIIGSLLRN
+2453 YEFIIGSLLKN
-2464 EFPVLLV
+2464 DFPVLLM
-2471 GPVGTGKTSLFHSV
+2471 GPVGTGKTSMFQSV
-2485 LGSLSEEKYSVL
+2485 LNALDYEKYSIL
-2497 TLNMSAQTTSRNVQ
+2497 TLNMSAQTTSKNVQ

-2521 TKGIYIPVGGKTMIA
+2521 TKGIYIPTGNKILIA

-2550 SQPPLELIR
+2550 SQPPLELVR

-2569 RAKQIKKYI
+2569 RRKQMRRYI

-2608 NMTFPVEK
+2608 NMTFPAEK

-2624 MLNQHLVE
+2624 MLNQHITE
-2632 FHAEVKRVS
+2632 FHAEVKGIS
-2641 NQVTAATISLYN
+2641 NEVTQATIGLYH
-2653 HVVDKMLPTP
+2653 HVIETMLPTP

-2688 YQYSS
+2688 YQYSRQ
-2693 TTFLRLWIHEAFRVF
+2693 TFLRLWIHEAFRVF
-2708 SDRLIDERDRQ
+2708 CDRLIDEKDRDK
-2719 WFVDELNEQLG
+2719 FVDHLNVQLG
-2730 KHFEMTFHNICP
+2730 KHFELTFHNVCP
-2742 EKRCPLFG
+2742 EKRCPVFG
-2750 SFMNAWDMYEDLT
+2750 NFMNAWNMYEDLT
-2763 DIAAVRTYIEA
+2763 DIAAVRTYIEK

-2792 FRDAIEHICRIVRVV
+2792 FRDAVEHICRIVRVI
-2807 SQPRGNMLLIGVGGS
+2807 SQPRGNMLLVGIGGS
-2822 GRQSLSRIASY
+2822 GRQSLSRISSY
-2833 MCELSIFQISV
+2833 MCELGLFQISV
-2844 TKQYRLP
+2844 TKQYRLN
-2851 EFREDLKILYK
+2851 EFREDLKALYMR
-2862 KTGVDNKPTTFLFND
+2862 TGVDNKPTTFLFND

-2885 LEVVNSVLSTGEVAN
+2885 LEIINNILSTGEVTN
-2900 LYKSDEME
+2900 LYKPDEME
-2908 EIRKQLTKEATRSGR
+2908 EIKKKLMKEATKAGR
-2923 VPTTESIYSLLIER
+2923 VPTTEAISALLIER
-2937 ARANMH
+2937 ARTNMH

-3002 NKVEPRQSTTAAP
+3002 NKAVEVLNQTPTAIP
-3015 LPPLQDRMRDGIAG
+3015 LPPLQERMRDGIAG
-3029 TFSLIHETVSQFSRR
+3029 TFSLIHESVSQFSRR
-3044 MAAEMKRYNYVTPVN
+3044 MIAEMKRYNYVTPVN
-3059 FLELVAGYK
+3059 FLELVVGYK
-3068 TMLTEKRQ
+3068 EMLAEKRQ
-3076 NLADQA
+3076 DLAEQA
-3082 NKLRNGLSKIDE
+3082 NKLRNGLSKIDD

-3124 ITIVNQ
+3124 VTIVNQ
-3130 SRDADETQ
+3130 RRDADDAQ
-3138 KTVAARSQ
+3138 KSVVAKSVR
-3146 KIGEE
+3146 IVEE

-3157 LEELARADLATVEP
+3157 LEELARADLETVEP

-3250 ARYTSNPEFDAEK
+3250 SRYTSNPEFEPEK
-3263 VGQVS
+3263 VGMVS

-3290 VAPKREKLYAA
+3290 VAPKREKLHAA
-3301 LASLKQK
+3301 LTSLHEK
-3308 EDALAEAMQQLEKLQ
+3308 EEALAEAEQQLQKLQ
-3323 EKLRKLQEMYDGKMR
+3323 EKLEKLQQMYDAKMK

-3346 AIVFDSTC
+3346 
-3354 VYFQAELLKLKLE
+3354 AELLKLKLE
-3367 RAAMLVDGL
+3367 RAGLLVDGL
-3376 SDERIRWENTV
+3376 SGERIRWENTV
-3387 GSLATFFDWLPGDCL
+3387 ESLATFFDWLPGDCL

-3421 LITIWMNEV
+3421 LISIWMKEV
-3430 QEKEIPTS
+3430 VDKEIPVT
-3438 PKLDVKE
+3438 PNLDVKE
-3445 FLVDPAVIRDWNIQG
+3445 FLVDPAIIRDWNIQG

-3490 TKWIKNMEA
+3490 VKWIKNMEA
-3499 KNSLKVIDFGQADYT
+3499 NNSLKVIDFGQVNFV
-3514 RVLEQALQYGRPV
+3514 RVLEQALQFGNPV
-3527 LLENIGETVD
+3527 LLENISEVLD
-3537 PTLNPILERALVK
+3537 PTLNPILERAFVK
-3550 LGNQVMI
+3550 IGNQVMI

-3563 ITYNDNFR
+3563 ISYNNKFR
-3571 LFITTKLPNP
+3571 LFITTKLANP

-3593 CNFAIKEQGLED
+3593 CNFAIKEQGLES

-3613 KEKPQLEE
+3613 KEKLQLEE
-3621 QKDHLVLTISTNKR
+3621 QKDNLVLTISANKR
-3635 TLKELEDKILFLL
+3635 TLKELEDKILHLL
-3648 SVAGDNLLDDLD
+3648 NVAGDSLLDDLD
-3660 LLSTLQSSK
+3660 LLSALQSSK
-3669 VTSTSIEE
+3669 ATAISIEE
-3677 SLVVSEETEKKIDLA
+3677 SLVVSEKTEKEIDLA

-3699 AQRAAILFFVLND
+3699 AQRASILFFVLND
-3712 TNLIDPMY
+3712 MSLIDPMY

-3732 LSIEKSPKSIKLAE
+3732 LSIDKSPKSLKLFE

-3762 TCRGLFEHHKLLFSF
+3762 TCRGLFEKHKLLFSF
-3777 NMCIK
+3777 HMCIK
-3782 ILDAQGKVMPAEY
+3782 ILDAQGKVMPLEY
-3795 AFLLH
+3795 AFLLR

-3807 ESQPDKPVPWMP
+3807 ESQPDKPVAWLP
-3819 DETWDNVTEL
+3819 DETWDNITEL
-3829 DKLPGFHGFISSFEQ
+3829 DKLPGFHGIISSFEQ
-3844 FPRDWHAWYISTEPE
+3844 FPRDWFNWYINTEPE
-3859 SIPLVAEWDVN
+3859 SVPLVAEWDTN
-3870 CNLFQKMLVIRSC
+3870 CTVFQKMLVIRSC
-3883 RPDRISFCIAHF
+3883 RPDRISFCIANY
-3895 IVLNLGQRFV
+3895 IVLNLGPRFV

-3932 VDPTSTLMQLVDSQE
+3932 VDPTNTLMQLVDSQE
-3947 MTNHFMTLSLG
+3947 MTSHFMTLSLG

-3994 DKIVETLGSSRTL
+3994 DKIVETLGSSKTI

-4031 IKMTTEPPKGLRANM
+4031 IKMTTEPPKGLKANM
-4046 KRLYGLITEIQ
+4046 KRLYGLITENQ
-4057 FELCQAKHKYK
+4057 FELCQEKAKYK

-4086 FQQLGWNVVY
+4086 FQQLGWNVIY

-4115 EYSITPWESL
+4115 AYADTPWESL

-4146 LMTYVQQYFNEEVLT
+4146 LMTYVQQYFTEEALN
-4161 VPHYRLSSLPTYY
+4161 VPNYRLSSLPTYY
-4174 IPRDGSLE
+4174 IPRDGSLA

-4187 IAVLPSIDKPEAF
+4187 ISMLPNVDKPEVF
-4200 GQHPNADITCLIMEA
+4200 GQHPNADITCLIMET

-4221 LMSLQVQTVASEE
+4221 LMSLQIQTVSSEE
-4234 ASKEEK
+4234 DSSKEEK
-4240 VTQLTADI
+4240 VTQLTTDI
-4248 LSRIPKDIDYETT
+4248 LSKIPANIDYELTVK
-4261 QRLIGPRKTPLDV
+4261 LIGPNRSPLDV

-4279 IQRYNVLMRKTRNSL
+4279 IQRYNILLQKTRSSL
-4294 EELRQAI
+4294 KNLQLAI
-4301 KGLVLMSSDLEDIF
+4301 KGLILMSPDLEEIF
-4315 TCVYEGRVP
+4315 TCVNEGRVP
-4324 SIWLTAYP
+4324 SIWLFAYP
-4332 SLKLLGAWTR
+4332 SMKLLGAWTR
-4342 DLVSRVEHFNEWART
+4342 DLVSRIEHFGEWART

-4388 VSIDSLSWEF
+4388 VSIDTLSWEF
-4398 TVFTIDESTIIEP
+4398 NVFTIDESAIIEP
-4411 PVKIA
+4411 PV
-4416 ACAHVPNRVYIPL
+4416 
-4429 QDGVYIR
+4429 DGVYIR

-4465 VIHFRPT
+4465 VIYFRPT
-4472 EHLKK
+4472 EHPKK
-4477 RTKGLYNSPCY
+4477 RTRGLYSCPCY
-4488 YYPQRSGDGGRPSFV
+4488 YYPQRSGDQGRPSFV
-4503 VAVDLNAGQEGSE
+4503 VAVDLNAGPEGSD
-4516 FWVKRGTALLL
+4516 FWIKRGTALLL
-4527 SLST
+4527 SLAT